1 MHRWGSTEI
10 TLVGVLG
17 HWDDLAC
24 AHLDANKSVEWRA
37 MEDIKVVLGEFHSIL
52 RPLRHVQ
59 TLSQSG
65 SKFNLLDAVLNL
77 SACYRNV
84 CQGNHN
90 TVSMLWP
97 APPIGS
103 SYEDRPSRTSDQLDP
118 RSRLVLQKLRNALDS
133 RYFFRFHPIKSL
145 GRASDF
151 ARLTESNVT
160 LADFK
165 ASYLFELAQL
175 FHPELYKG
183 DFIDAN
189 CACSNIADSEL
200 ASLPD
205 SWSLQAI
212 RIHQA
217 SLLKAALWKKIR
229 ELASIAGRDLLPHR
243 NTVSQSPSSLLLS
256 QDTVLMSQPAT
267 PPSRPSRK
275 RMRSTAA
282 QLGLGSPVS
291 SEDGS
296 VTSPALPASVSE
308 MVDTE
313 IQRYKTMGRWWKH
326 DRSERTLESR
336 TAIQWWT
343 LWGERE
349 FPCLTRVALALF
361 GLLPGSGALECDIGT
376 FKDVIPPK
384 RARLEPAAVEMH
396 IVVSRNKD
404 LTELDPGRLV
414 PVPHTSW
421 ERLYPSRPLSPVG
434 YEEEDPEPQELLDD
448 HIDLCLTYEFD
459 PN

>member
-84 CQGNHN
+84 CQGNCN
-90 TVSMLWP
+90 AVSMLWP

-145 GRASDF
+145 ARASDF

-200 ASLPD
+200 ASLSD
-205 SWSLQAI
+205 SWSLPAI

-229 ELASIAGRDLLPHR
+229 ELACISGRDLLPHR
-243 NTVSQSPSSLLLS
+243 NAVSQSPSSLLPS
-256 QDTVLMSQPAT
+256 QDTVLMTQS
-267 PPSRPSRK
+267 PPRK
-275 RMRSTAA
+275 RARSTAA
-282 QLGLGSPVS
+282 QLGLGSPVT

-296 VTSPALPASVSE
+296 VAPARPSSVSE
-308 MVDTE
+308 LVDTE
-313 IQRYKTMGRWWKH
+313 IQKYKTIGRWWQEKY
-326 DRSERTLESR
+326 DRKERTLESR
-336 TAIQWWT
+336 TAIQWWSH
-343 LWGERE
+343 WGQRE
-349 FPCLTRVALALF
+349 FPCLTKVALAIF
-361 GLLPGSGALECDIGT
+361 GLLPGSGALECDIGA

-396 IVVSRNKD
+396 IVVGRNKD
-404 LTELDPGRLV
+404 LTELDPRKIEA
-414 PVPHTSW
+414 VPHTTW
-421 ERLYPSRPLSPVG
+421 ERLYPTRPMSPVG
-434 YEEEDPEPQELLDD
+434 YEDEDLEQSEAFDD
-448 HIDLCLTYEFD
+448 YIDLELSYDFD